1 MIPPEYFYKGFQL
14 NHFDN
19 KQLSNQF
26 LLELSD
32 EKIKEI
38 TKHVLNSSVR
48 DFKRSVKID
57 IRLTFLLAVES
68 LFEMIFGLLPNKN
81 GLIEDKYLLYNLSKP
96 SYNSEDIRNYANNEK
111 SKLDFLHEKIKYK
124 DGRLSIFMRH
134 VFYFGIQAV
143 ERENEIESSIST
155 LEKTLR
161 ILAKELSIRDELNS
175 YKHGMRG
182 INFFKK
188 LIMKSVD
195 KPDSTIEFGVDESVT
210 VFSIDKQTNSPA
222 FFVKS
227 LDTSRDIE
235 LTTITANLI
244 YNIIYLRRVYF
255 YPGKELPLFF
265 IYNDDQINA
274 ASKEN
279 VQIQNLRYSMNPVK
293 ENKKK

>member
-1 MIPPEYFYKGFQL
+1 
-14 NHFDN
+14 
-19 KQLSNQF
+19 
-26 LLELSD
+26 
-32 EKIKEI
+32 
-38 TKHVLNSSVR
+38 
-48 DFKRSVKID
+48 
-57 IRLTFLLAVES
+57 
-68 LFEMIFGLLPNKN
+68 
-81 GLIEDKYLLYNLSKP
+81 
-96 SYNSEDIRNYANNEK
+96 
-111 SKLDFLHEKIKYK
+111 
-124 DGRLSIFMRH
+124 
-134 VFYFGIQAV
+134 
-143 ERENEIESSIST
+143 
-155 LEKTLR
+155 
-161 ILAKELSIRDELNS
+161 
-175 YKHGMRG
+175 
-182 INFFKK
+182 
-188 LIMKSVD
+188 MKSVD